1 MPGQFVGDFK
11 LYLLFNNGSS
21 NSRLRG
27 TNSPKS
33 LIKGPYLGISDILM
47 VDVWSMCQIKNT
59 EKAQEK
65 LNLAEDQFNSISIFY
80 LTITYYH

>member
-1 MPGQFVGDFK
+1 
-11 LYLLFNNGSS
+11 
-21 NSRLRG
+21 
-27 TNSPKS
+27 
-33 LIKGPYLGISDILM
+33 M
-47 VDVWSMCQIKNT
+47 VDVWSMCQIENT